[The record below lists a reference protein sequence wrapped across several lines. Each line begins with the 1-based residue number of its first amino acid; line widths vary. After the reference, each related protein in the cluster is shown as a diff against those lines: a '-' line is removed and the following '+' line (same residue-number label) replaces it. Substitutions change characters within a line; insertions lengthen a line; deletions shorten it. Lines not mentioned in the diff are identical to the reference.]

1 VSGTEYALTNITGRA
16 ISVKVTL
23 NKGTSTAG
31 PVLKRVS
38 VRAIPQ
44 QLTGSGTVFRKDAFV
59 IQCTG
64 RDGKSPLVLRDET
77 LHPKDGLQ
85 MAQELRTA
93 ASSTNPISVT
103 DEFGTFTAVVENE
116 GFQLRR
122 VRPNEFI
129 AVVPVREV

>member
-1 VSGTEYALTNITGRA
+1 
-16 ISVKVTL
+16 
-23 NKGTSTAG
+23 
-31 PVLKRVS
+31 
-38 VRAIPQ
+38 
-44 QLTGSGTVFRKDAFV
+44 
-59 IQCTG
+59 
-64 RDGKSPLVLRDET
+64 VLRDET